1 MAKLFPDSAC
11 IGGPMHKNNPA
22 ANNLIDRRAFLRN
35 TTLLT
40 LGAATG
46 LYPHAGWTVEND
58 ILHIRSYNDLV
69 SLDPATMLS
78 GAEGL
83 IGNSIYLSLVQFQP
97 GDSWEWDLDAAE
109 YFEQIDATH
118 YAFRLRPGIRFSN
131 GFGEMTAEDVK
142 FSLER
147 IIDPAMNSPNAGD
160 MGTLSHVEITGRYS
174 GTIVLKSPFAAFIPI
189 GLCAGTGS
197 IVSKKAVES
206 VGDRYE
212 IEPPC
217 CSGPY
222 RFVSWQAQRKT
233 ILERNPDWTG
243 PEPAFREIHVYP
255 LTDVKAAELA
265 FEAGELDC
273 TQVAIESVDLFRRK
287 MPPQSRLD
295 VFSSLRYYWIGLNR
309 DHPKLQDIRVRQA
322 VQYGIDVEAV
332 IEAAWFGLAT
342 PATGIIA
349 PGLIG
354 HRERADIPLR
364 GDREVARRLLREAG
378 VKLPLKLK
386 LSLPADALELTAGQV
401 VQWSLGKIGIEVE
414 LDPQDNA
421 TLITL
426 GMESAGDRWKDL
438 EMHLQSFFMLGDPY
452 YATEWF
458 VAEQVGVWNWERFRS
473 EEFDHLH
480 ETALALTDPAERD
493 PLYQHMQHL
502 MEASGCYRFLT
513 HSVEAILTR
522 LWLEPAFRAD
532 GYPMYPNFGIA
543 HQVES

>member
-1 MAKLFPDSAC
+1 MNKNRSA
-11 IGGPMHKNNPA
+11 A
-22 ANNLIDRRAFLRN
+22 ENLIDRRAFLRN

-46 LYPHAGWTVEND
+46 AYSRIGWSAEND
-58 ILHIRSYNDLV
+58 VLHIRNYNDV
-69 SLDPATMLS
+69 KTLDPAMMFS
-78 GAEGL
+78 GSEGL
-83 IGNSIYLSLVQFQP
+83 IGNAIYLSLVQFKP
-97 GDSWEWDLDAAE
+97 GDTWEWELDAAE
-109 YFEQIDATH
+109 YFEQVDATR
-118 YAFRLRPGIRFSN
+118 YAFRLRPGIQFTN

-142 FSLER
+142 YSLER
-147 IIDPAMNSPNAGD
+147 VIDPALNSPNAGD
-160 MGTLSHVEITGRYS
+160 MGTLSHVEVTGRYS
-174 GTIVLKSPFAAFIPI
+174 GTIVLDSPFAAFIPI
-189 GLCAGTGS
+189 GLCAATGP

-206 VGDRYE
+206 VGGSYE

-233 ILERNPDWTG
+233 VLERNPDWTG
-243 PEPAFREIHVYP
+243 PKPPFREIHVYA
-255 LTDVKAAELA
+255 LTDVKAGELA

-273 TQVAIESVDLFRRK
+273 TQVAIESIDVFRRS

-295 VFSSLRYYWIGLNR
+295 VMSSLRYYWVGLNR
-309 DHPKLQDIRVRQA
+309 EHPKLQDIRVRQA

-354 HRERADIPLR
+354 HREQADIPLN
-364 GDREVARRLLREAG
+364 GDPEVARRLLRDAG

-386 LSLPADALELTAGQV
+386 LSVAADALEMTAAQV

-421 TLITL
+421 TLITM
-426 GMESAGDRWKDL
+426 GHESAGDRWKEIEL
-438 EMHLQSFFMLGDPY
+438 HLQSFYMLGDPY

-458 VAEQVGVWNWERFRS
+458 VGEQVGVWNWERFCS

-480 ETALALTDPAERD
+480 EVALALTDPAERD
-493 PLYQHMQHL
+493 PLYQRMQHL
-502 MEASGCYRFLT
+502 MEASGCYRFLA
-513 HSVEAILTR
+513 HSVEAMMTR
-522 LWLEPAFRAD
+522 EWLEPAYRAD
-532 GYPMYPNFGIA
+532 GYPMYRSFDTADQRG
-543 HQVES
+543 S

>member
-1 MAKLFPDSAC
+1 
-11 IGGPMHKNNPA
+11 MHKNEWA
-22 ANNLIDRRAFLRN
+22 ERNLVNRRVFLRD

-40 LGAATG
+40 LGAAASM
-46 LYPHAGWTVEND
+46 YPCAGWSAEND
-58 ILHIRSYNDLV
+58 VLHIRTYSDV
-69 SLDPATMLS
+69 KSLDPALMFS
-78 GAEGL
+78 GSEGL
-83 IGNSIYLSLVQFQP
+83 IGNSIYLSLVQFKP
-97 GDSWEWDLDAAE
+97 GNTWEWELDAAE

-142 FSLER
+142 YSLER
-147 IIDPAMNSPNAGD
+147 IIDPAMKSPNVGD
-160 MGTLSHVEITGRYS
+160 MGTLSQVDVTGRYS
-174 GTIVLKSPFAAFIPI
+174 GTIALKSPFAAFVPI
-189 GLCAGTGS
+189 GLCAATGS
-197 IVSKKAVES
+197 IVSRKAVES
-206 VGDRYE
+206 VGGSFE

-222 RFVSWQAQRKT
+222 RFASWRAQRKT
-233 ILERNPDWTG
+233 VLERNPDWTG
-243 PEPAFREIHVYP
+243 PEPPFREIHVYA
-255 LTDVKAAELA
+255 LTDVKAGEFAY
-265 FEAGELDC
+265 EAGELDC
-273 TQVAIESVDLFRRK
+273 TQVAIESIDVFRRN

-354 HRERADIPLR
+354 HREQADISLR
-364 GDREVARRLLREAG
+364 GDRKAAQRLLREAG

-421 TLITL
+421 TLITM
-426 GMESAGDRWKDL
+426 GHESAGDRWKDL

-458 VAEQVGVWNWERFRS
+458 IGEQVGVWNWERFRS

-480 ETALALTDPAERD
+480 ETALAMIDPAERD
-493 PLYQHMQHL
+493 PLYQRMQHL

-513 HSVEAILTR
+513 HSVEAMMTR
-522 LWLEPAFRAD
+522 QWLDPAFRAD
-532 GYPMYPNFGIA
+532 GYPMYRGFGVSD
-543 HQVES
+543 QVES